1 MGLFKKD
8 AYDEF
13 VEKGLKR
20 IKEDKKRSDR
30 EILEESGRS
39 REEWIT
45 YYNSLKSL
53 RKKITDIIKK
63 SGGSIKNTEL
73 KKALE
78 AVTDVRE
85 KELYEVAVCRLVE
98 AGVLVKRKDG
108 RSVVYSLIK

>member
-20 IKEDKKRSDR
+20 IKDDRKRSDK
-30 EILEESGRS
+30 EILEESGRT
-39 REEWIT
+39 REEWIS
-45 YYNSLKSL
+45 YYNCLKTL

-63 SGGSIKNTEL
+63 SGGSLKNTEL

-78 AVTDVRE
+78 NVADARE
-85 KELYEVAVCRLVE
+85 KELYEAAVCRLVD
-98 AGVLVKRKDG
+98 AGVLEKGKDG
-108 RSVVYSLIK
+108 RSVIYTLCK